1 MIEYRK
7 QDGLNKFFALAVVEH
22 VVFIVIFAIIIY
34 QEPPLKV
41 DSAPINVEILVAQK
55 KDKKKEVVELPVVNP
70 ISQEFKTP
78 LELPTLRSSQD
89 VQSYLTSSDVSVG
102 LPDLPQKSQL
112 FQSNLDRTSLDVTA
126 SSGYK
131 QGVSKINVDAPVR
144 SRSVMEVGAYQAS
157 LNRFGESDSS
167 VRESRNGSGGRKISG
182 KLATGGNITSR
193 KSRVSSGR
201 GFRISGQV
209 EGRTIIYKPRD
220 PEIKKEL
227 QGGFVKLSFGVQPDG
242 SVFQVRVI
250 ENRTG
255 VLKQIAIEYIS
266 KFMFAPLSKN
276 QTQVDQSGE
285 IYVNFERVLK

>member
-144 SRSVMEVGAYQAS
+144 SRSVMEV
-157 LNRFGESDSS
+157 E
-167 VRESRNGSGGRKISG
+167 
-182 KLATGGNITSR
+182 
-193 KSRVSSGR
+193 
-201 GFRISGQV
+201 
-209 EGRTIIYKPRD
+209 
-220 PEIKKEL
+220 
-227 QGGFVKLSFGVQPDG
+227 
-242 SVFQVRVI
+242 
-250 ENRTG
+250 
-255 VLKQIAIEYIS
+255 
-266 KFMFAPLSKN
+266 
-276 QTQVDQSGE
+276 
-285 IYVNFERVLK
+285 